1 MKTDPGI
8 DYGLGLSNVDEKTGI
23 RFGVIHMNDLSCYA
37 MDDIFTHGE
46 DVGFQAMKDELI
58 SSLASSIKSAVDDY
72 GRLSDDAAECMAR
85 EIIDSDDYEWRE
97 CDSSGPYEY
106 DAEGVSIRTMSDNSE
121 LFVLKSPYYTHC
133 QFCSPCAPGA
143 GYLMNPC
150 PDGPK
155 TYCLGHDW
163 FEDNKAPYPVY
174 SVETGELV

>member
-1 MKTDPGI
+1 
-8 DYGLGLSNVDEKTGI
+8 LSNVDEKTGI
-23 RFGVIHMNDLSCYA
+23 RYGVIHMNDLSSYA

-46 DVGFQAMKDELI
+46 DVGFEQMRQQAKDD
-58 SSLASSIKSAVDDY
+58 LARAIASAIDDY
-72 GRLSDDAAECMAR
+72 GQIGDPDEVAA
-85 EIIDSDDYEWRE
+85 EIIDNAVEWHE

-106 DAEGVSIRTMSDNSE
+106 DAEGVSIRTMSDNTE

>member
-1 MKTDPGI
+1 MKTAPGI
-8 DYGLGLSNVDEKTGI
+8 DYGCGVTNVDGETGI
-23 RFGVIHMNDLSCYA
+23 RFGVIALNDLSGDA
-37 MDDIFTHGE
+37 AEDIFTHGE
-46 DVGFQAMKDELI
+46 DVGYAAAIDEIKD
-58 SSLASSIKSAVDDY
+58 SLQNGFRHVMESVGLKPDDND
-72 GRLSDDAAECMAR
+72 LSDIADQIMQ
-85 EIIDSDDYEWRE
+85 DQDWNYE
-97 CDSSGPYEY
+97 SSGPYEY
-106 DAEGVSIRTMSDNSE
+106 EGEGLSLRTMSDNTE

-163 FEDNKAPYPVY
+163 FEDGKAPYPVY